1 MRVRATSEQRRG
13 ASRGG
18 RFGLSG
24 LVTVFL
30 GRACLS
36 YSLRGGATGGPVSE
50 PPRSGAK
57 EATVSVGVVREQRVV
72 AVGTLGSGV
81 RECAE

>member
-36 YSLRGGATGGPVSE
+36 IPFVGARQAGLFQNRHDPV
-50 PPRSGAK
+50 PK
-57 EATVSVGVVREQRVV
+57 
-72 AVGTLGSGV
+72 
-81 RECAE
+81 